1 MLKIREGIVYM
12 LTQTPSGIAIIR
24 IPRSNDEAELIAHHV
39 KSTADAD
46 KIIEEDAKC
55 KNH

>member
-24 IPRSNDEAELIAHHV
+24 IPRGDDEAELIAHHI